1 MIEGIFR
8 DGHPRATVILPGK
21 NGPLEIEFIV
31 DTGFEGDLALSSDW
45 TSQLDAV
52 QVGIDP
58 RRMADG
64 TVIRCPYYSVL
75 LNANEED
82 EEPRFAQVLELDG
95 EPLLGTTFLRDMLLQ
110 IEVTEGGEV
119 SATAL

>member
-1 MIEGIFR
+1 VIDGTFR
-8 DGHPRATVILPGK
+8 DGHPRVTLTLPGK
-21 NGPLEIEFIV
+21 NGPLDIEFIV
-31 DTGFEGDLALSSDW
+31 DTGFEGDLALSSEW

-52 QVGIDP
+52 QVGTDP
-58 RRMADG
+58 RRLADG

-75 LNANEED
+75 LNADEEE

-95 EPLLGTTFLRDMLLQ
+95 APLLGTTFLRDLLLQ

-119 SATAL
+119 SATEL